1 MSGYQAV
8 PVIAH
13 SAPDIASCIEA
24 GEECLSANIILVGS
38 CTAEHGKKQPWRRA
52 MIVVASAVMLAA
64 LVVLMLQTDMH
75 TLPAYASARL
85 RSLLTSTETLAVEQL
100 NERSTE
106 SEFERSMTED
116 NFERWITAG
125 DDLGGDGW
133 GWVTAG
139 IALDKEFLPQE
150 VAASMNFSV
159 NPCDNFY
166 GEAI

>member
-1 MSGYQAV
+1 MNGYQAV

-13 SAPDIASCIEA
+13 SAPDSASCIEA
-24 GEECLSANIILVGS
+24 GEECLSANNILMV
-38 CTAEHGKKQPWRRA
+38 EHGKKQPWRRA
-52 MIVVASAVMLAA
+52 MVVVASAVMLAA

-75 TLPAYASARL
+75 TLPTYASARL
-85 RSLLTSTETLAVEQL
+85 RTLLTSTETLAVEQL
-100 NERSTE
+100 NERSMTE

>member
-1 MSGYQAV
+1 
-8 PVIAH
+8 
-13 SAPDIASCIEA
+13 
-24 GEECLSANIILVGS
+24 
-38 CTAEHGKKQPWRRA
+38 
-52 MIVVASAVMLAA
+52 
-64 LVVLMLQTDMH
+64 
-75 TLPAYASARL
+75 
-85 RSLLTSTETLAVEQL
+85 
-100 NERSTE
+100 
-106 SEFERSMTED
+106 MTED

-166 GEAI
+166 GEAIRIDLLCSASFVYYEKIK

>member
-1 MSGYQAV
+1 
-8 PVIAH
+8 
-13 SAPDIASCIEA
+13 
-24 GEECLSANIILVGS
+24 
-38 CTAEHGKKQPWRRA
+38 